1 MIAIIGAGPAGLS
14 AAAHLKKL
22 GKHAQVF
29 EKESRPGGLIR
40 TERIGNYQFDHAGHL
55 LHFRDPSIEKWIKG
69 LIKEKNLYKIKR
81 RSFIHSKN
89 VLTPYPFQVHT
100 HGLPPEVIRDCLL
113 GFFEAKLNP
122 AKTKPGNFKEWISA
136 NLGNGFG
143 KHFLFPFNE
152 KFWKMPL
159 EKLDSQWA
167 EWSIPIP
174 EMKDVVEG
182 ALGLNSGNYGY
193 NVWFYYP
200 KTGGIEKIAE
210 LLAGQVE
217 KISLNREI
225 IAVHLKYMQAEL
237 ANRGEFRYDKLVNT
251 MPLKMLIKRLEG
263 APASIKKAGEGLKY
277 RSVACV
283 NVGIKGPG
291 LTSAHWIYYP
301 EDQFVFYRSGF
312 YSNFVE
318 ESSEYQSVV
327 LEITYPPEQEPS
339 DLEELSK
346 KAVEQFQQTGLIT
359 SDHAIE
365 YVGAVKIPY
374 AYVVYDAHRKKA
386 LPGILKFLEQNNIY
400 SIGRYGR
407 WEYSTI
413 EDALR
418 DGRDT
423 AEKIGK

>member
-14 AAAHLKKL
+14 CAAHLKKQ
-22 GKHAQVF
+22 GKPAIVF
-29 EKESRPGGLIR
+29 EKETRPGGLLR
-40 TERIGNYQFDHAGHL
+40 TDTIGNYQFDYAGHL
-55 LHFRDPSIEKWIKG
+55 LHFRDPSIEKWVKT

-81 RSFIHSKN
+81 RSFIFSKN

-113 GFFEAKLNP
+113 GFMETKLSP
-122 AKTKPGNFKEWISA
+122 DKTKPANFKEWILA
-136 NLGNGFG
+136 NLGKGFG
-143 KHFLFPFNE
+143 EHFLFPFNE
-152 KFWKMPL
+152 KFWKMSL
-159 EKLDSQWA
+159 EKIETQWA

-174 EMKDVVEG
+174 ELQDVVEG
-182 ALGLNSGNYGY
+182 ALGLNSGDYGY

-200 KTGGIEKIAE
+200 KAGGIEKIAR
-210 LLAGQVE
+210 LLAGQSE
-217 KISLNREI
+217 KIYLNREI
-225 IAVHLKYMQAEL
+225 IAVHLKYMQGEL
-237 ANRGEFRYDKLVNT
+237 ANGGEFVYDKLVNT
-251 MPLKMLIKRLEG
+251 MPLKELIRRLEG
-263 APASIKKAGEGLKY
+263 VPAAIKKAGEGLRH
-277 RSVACV
+277 RSVLCI

-301 EDQFVFYRSGF
+301 EDKYIFYRSGF

-318 ESSEYQSVV
+318 DSSEYQSVV
-327 LEITYPPEQEPS
+327 LEITYPPEREPT
-339 DLEELSK
+339 DLKEIVR
-346 KAVEQFQQTGLIT
+346 KAVDQFHQTGLLT
-359 SDHAIE
+359 SDHTIE
-365 YVGAVKIPY
+365 YVGTMKIPY
-374 AYVVYDAHRKKA
+374 AYVVYDAHRQKT